1 MNKKTTGA
9 KTEKRVRR
17 NTDRGSSGFNQGSKK
32 DDSSKKIISVSDEE
46 KRTGH
51 RPNPDRKGN

>member
-1 MNKKTTGA
+1 MNKKKNDT
-9 KTEKRVRR
+9 KTETRVRR

-32 DDSSKKIISVSDEE
+32 DDSSSKVISVSDEE

-51 RPNPDRKGN
+51 RPNPDRKRH